1 MSQKGVQIDVATIVE
16 TPEVHILGKS
26 SSSLEDQR
34 MFTDC
39 RRDSLSDFSET
50 IYTEAGISVTDVVR
64 FFHGDGP
71 AQQFEA
77 GNKIGG
83 YHCCVGC
90 DAHSIR
96 FDDLAYCFQS
106 RHLTLSDRQEF
117 LLKGE
122 SWKRNSINPLNKL
135 KVAELRTE
143 LSKRGIQTTWK
154 KKNQLQEDL
163 DNLQR
168 GISTFPALIQ
178 NTPQTSLATLG
189 LQLYEVFP
197 AEPLH
202 DLKGHFSNIVDETL
216 HVAPTETKAVIQHI
230 KQTTL
235 NKSTLRG
242 SDYRKAVILIYN
254 NLLRCDNSHP
264 SYKELFRTA
273 TEVSEILYSPD
284 TQ

>member
-83 YHCCVGC
+83 YHCCVDC
-90 DAHSIR
+90 DAHSTR
-96 FDDLAYCFQS
+96 FDDLAYCFRS
-106 RHLTLSDRQEF
+106 CHLTLSDCQEF
-117 LLKGE
+117 LLEGE

-135 KVAELRTE
+135 KVAELHTE
-143 LSKRGIQTTWK
+143 LSKRGIQTTGK

-163 DNLQR
+163 GNLHR
-168 GISTFPALIQ
+168 GISTFPALIE
-178 NTPQTSLATLG
+178 NTLG
-189 LQLYEVFP
+189 LQLYEIFP

-202 DLKGHFSNIVDETL
+202 DLKGHFSNIIDEAL
-216 HVAPTETKAVIQHI
+216 HVAPTETKAVVQHI
-230 KQTTL
+230 KQT
-235 NKSTLRG
+235 NQ
-242 SDYRKAVILIYN
+242 
-254 NLLRCDNSHP
+254 P
-264 SYKELFRTA
+264 
-273 TEVSEILYSPD
+273 
-284 TQ
+284 